1 MLSFVFLIV
10 GMAVILFGSE
20 LFTNGVEWLGR
31 KAGFGDGVV
40 GSILAAVGTALP
52 ETVIPIVA
60 VLASAGSQSAMDEG
74 QQIGIGAIIGSS
86 FMLATLAFFVTGVAV
101 FYFGNSRKRSLDVQA
116 DTKVMRRD
124 LSFFLVAYL
133 ITIASTFLTAFPIK
147 IVVAAVLVG
156 LYLTYV
162 ARTLK
167 DDEASEGDL
176 DRLFF
181 DRRHETPRFLL
192 VIAQVIAALVMIIGG
207 ADFFVKQ
214 LEDVANV
221 WQITPAILS
230 LLLTPFATELPEK
243 FNSVIWVKAGKDT
256 LALGNITGALVF
268 QSCILPAVGILLT
281 PWQLGSTAYIC
292 AAFGFVSALIMYLQL
307 RRNKSGKL
315 QYQALMLSGFFYVT
329 FVAYALLV
337 EVGPF

>member
-1 MLSFVFLIV
+1 MLSFLWLIG
-10 GMAVILFGSE
+10 GMAIILLGSE

-31 KAGFGDGVV
+31 KAGFGDGVI

-52 ETVIPIVA
+52 ETIIPIIA
-60 VLASAGSQSAMDEG
+60 VLSSTGSQSDMDEG

-101 FYFGNSRKRSLDVQA
+101 FYFGNSRKRSLAVQA
-116 DTKVMRRD
+116 DTHVMRRD

-133 ITIASTFLTAFPIK
+133 ITIASTLVTQFPIK
-147 IVVAAVLVG
+147 IAVAAVLVG

-167 DDEASEGDL
+167 DDEAGEGDL
-176 DRLFF
+176 ERLFF
-181 DRRHETPRFLL
+181 DRRRETPRVL
-192 VIAQVIAALVMIIGG
+192 VVVAQVIAALVLIIGG

-214 LEDVANV
+214 LENV
-221 WQITPAILS
+221 SNSWAIAPAILS
-230 LLLTPFATELPEK
+230 LLITPFATELPEK
-243 FNSVIWVKAGKDT
+243 FNSVLWVKAGKDT

-292 AAFGFVSALIMYLQL
+292 AAFGFVSALILYLQL
-307 RRNKSGKL
+307 RPSKGGKL
-315 QYQALMLSGFFYVT
+315 QYQALLLSGFFYVT